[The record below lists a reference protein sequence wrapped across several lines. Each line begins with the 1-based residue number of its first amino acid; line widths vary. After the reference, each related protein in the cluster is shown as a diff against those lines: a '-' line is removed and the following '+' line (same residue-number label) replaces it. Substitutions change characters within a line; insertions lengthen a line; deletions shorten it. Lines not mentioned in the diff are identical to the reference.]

1 MTAVWESSS
10 HKGNALLLM
19 LTIADHASDD
29 GTHAYPSVRRLAK
42 RTRMSERSVQR
53 MIQECEASG
62 ELLVNR
68 PDVREH
74 RPNYYTIRLDRLP
87 MGDTTVTHAKLA
99 PMSKRPAMSDSVV
112 TRTVP
117 LEPSE
122 DRGTKEEA
130 DTLWQETLAWLR
142 PTMNARNWRLTFE
155 HSAALGFDGNVLVV
169 QVRDQHALKEI
180 QARYGP
186 LVGQVLGEQKV
197 RFESG

>member
-1 MTAVWESSS
+1 MTAVWEYSS

-29 GTHAYPSVRRLAK
+29 GTNAYPSVRRLAK

-74 RPNYYTIRLDRLP
+74 RPNYYTVRLDRLS
-87 MGDTTVTHAKLA
+87 MGDMGVTHVSVT
-99 PMSKRPAMSDSVV
+99 PMPKRPAMGDSAV

-122 DRGTKEEA
+122 VGSTGESADDLWTAALAALRGKLARGQLDDFEGTRGLRL
-130 DTLWQETLAWLR
+130 DGETLVVAGPAELNRKWAGYLR
-142 PTMNARNWRLTFE
+142 
-155 HSAALGFDGNVLVV
+155 G
-169 QVRDQHALKEI
+169 
-180 QARYGP
+180 
-186 LVGQVLGEQKV
+186 VLGRTV
-197 RFESG
+197 RFED